1 DKIKIASGT
10 VNYTH
15 NSAHDLIFTVGKGKI
30 TVREGGEKTVTYIN
44 PDGEEK
50 IILPDVPILYN
61 EKNTAA
67 SLTAGYTD
75 DSYIAD
81 STLVT
86 IDASKV
92 IHDLKITS
100 NKNKNRIIGTG
111 QKDTIDGGAGA
122 DTIYG
127 GAGNDSLFGN
137 TGNDYLDGGAGDD
150 SLWGGTGTDTLF
162 GGDGRDTFLF
172 KAGEGDLVI
181 EDYLWGT
188 DTVMILS
195 GKVTNSEAIGSD
207 IVFTLSTDEEITL
220 KNAASRS
227 ASIVDSSG
235 NPLKQYKYRG

>member
-1 DKIKIASGT
+1 MLFRS
-10 VNYTH
+10 
-15 NSAHDLIFTVGKGKI
+15 
-30 TVREGGEKTVTYIN
+30 
-44 PDGEEK
+44 
-50 IILPDVPILYN
+50 
-61 EKNTAA
+61 
-67 SLTAGYTD
+67 
-75 DSYIAD
+75 
-81 STLVT
+81 VT

-137 TGNDYLDGGAGDD
+137 AGNDYLDGGAGDD
-150 SLWGGTGTDTLF
+150 ELWGGTGTDTLF

-227 ASIVDSSG
+227 AAVVNASG
-235 NPLKQYKYRG
+235 NIIRQYKK